1 MGKKMC
7 WAVLI
12 FTIALNVVM
21 LQWTV
26 VAYLGR
32 EYDLV
37 VTYSSIGVLGAVIA
51 FLTYLR
57 WRKVEYRSED

>member
-1 MGKKMC
+1 MGKKTC
-7 WAVLI
+7 WVI
-12 FTIALNVVM
+12 FILTIALNVVM

-32 EYDLV
+32 EYDQVLI
-37 VTYSSIGVLGAVIA
+37 YSGVGIVGALIA

-57 WRKVEYRSED
+57 WRKVEYNSHD